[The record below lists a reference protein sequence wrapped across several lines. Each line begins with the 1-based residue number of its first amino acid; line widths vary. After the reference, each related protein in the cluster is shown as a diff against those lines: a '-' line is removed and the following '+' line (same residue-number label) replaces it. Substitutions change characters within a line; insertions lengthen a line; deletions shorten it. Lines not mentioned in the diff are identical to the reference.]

1 MKLWL
6 CAREIPY
13 PIAVTP
19 GCFTVAVEGGDPSQ
33 GSAFNLARFAPTGIR
48 PVRQLWSFSG
58 SLEIQMKGD
67 KNLVTHHGDFP
78 GCSDW
83 ARDALSTA

>member
-6 CAREIPY
+6 CAREGPY

-33 GSAFNLARFAPTGIR
+33 GSSFNLARLLPLAYA
-48 PVRQLWSFSG
+48 Q
-58 SLEIQMKGD
+58 
-67 KNLVTHHGDFP
+67 
-78 GCSDW
+78 
-83 ARDALSTA
+83 

>member
-19 GCFTVAVEGGDPSQ
+19 GCFTVAVEWAILAKDRPSTLP
-33 GSAFNLARFAPTGIR
+33 GFLPLAYA
-48 PVRQLWSFSG
+48 Q
-58 SLEIQMKGD
+58 
-67 KNLVTHHGDFP
+67 
-78 GCSDW
+78 
-83 ARDALSTA
+83 